1 MGNRSSIAKNYLKFL
16 QNGDIAQLL
25 DLFSQD
31 AIVDSPLYGI
41 KKAADFYRD
50 LQADTQNS
58 ELKLL
63 GIFEEENRSDIALY
77 FTYKWTLKTREIVSF
92 DVVDVIEFNDS
103 DKIKKLKI
111 IYDTVLARTLV
122 NQLKN

>member
-16 QNGDIAQLL
+16 QNGDISQLL
-25 DLFSQD
+25 NLFSQD

-41 KKAADFYRD
+41 KKATDFYRG
-50 LQADTQNS
+50 LQADTQSS
-58 ELKLL
+58 ELKLI

>member
-16 QNGDIAQLL
+16 QNGDISQLL
-25 DLFSQD
+25 NLFSQD
-31 AIVDSPLYGI
+31 AIVDSPIYGL
-41 KKAADFYRD
+41 KKASDFYRE
-50 LQADTQNS
+50 LQADTKAS
-58 ELKLL
+58 KLELL

-77 FTYKWTLKTREIVSF
+77 FTYKWTLKTQEIVSF
-92 DVVDVIEFNDS
+92 DVVDVIEFNDAN
-103 DKIKKLKI
+103 KIKKLKI